1 MPAMSLRHA
10 PLPSAKTALTAL
22 TALTAGLTLLLSGC
36 GGSSG
41 PSTAATQPATAS
53 GSPSPSPTP
62 SGTGKLLT
70 GHFCADLNHLG
81 QVAGLTAKQA
91 RQMKHDRHAAVSYLR
106 QTARDF
112 AALGREGGPQ
122 VTRFMTVLAGQYE
135 GLATATAHGEPL
147 AKLEREA
154 PGLTSRGAA
163 GAAFRGLATYMQKH
177 CS

>member
-1 MPAMSLRHA
+1 MPAMSLRRA
-10 PLPSAKTALTAL
+10 PLPAAI
-22 TALTAGLTLLLSGC
+22 TALTAGLSLLLTGC
-36 GGSSG
+36 GGGSS
-41 PSTAATQPATAS
+41 PSATASRPATATS
-53 GSPSPSPTP
+53 GSPFPSPTP

-81 QVAGLTAKQA
+81 EVAGLTAKQA

-106 QTARDF
+106 ETAKDF
-112 AALGREGGPQ
+112 ASLGREGGPQ
-122 VTRFMTVLAGQYE
+122 VTRFMTVLSGQYE
-135 GLATATAHGEPL
+135 SLATATAHGEPL

-163 GAAFRGLATYMQKH
+163 GAAFRGLAAYMQKH